1 MGSSEN
7 NVFSWE
13 ERNEGGIPLLRL
25 SLPYGNE
32 ESFKDVSN
40 PKDIEIIKN
49 MHNASEKSLRE
60 HPKVGSHFRALES
73 HSAVLSQKK
82 LKESYH
88 EKKGN
93 KMPTKKKKPPVVEE
107 AMEGDNTSAASSIEA
122 KPSDASKSGMMAQAM
137 TSMAAMD
144 KSQLS
149 QVLAMMNS
157 KQFASTIPDDAAAKN
172 AASVAMKGA
181 VKEDVA
187 ELFSGEQLS
196 EEFKE
201 KTAVL
206 FEAAVNAKVIAEV
219 ARIEEEYEAKL
230 TEEVEEVTDTLTEQ
244 IDHYMSYVAQNWLE
258 ENEVAIETSLR
269 NELAEDFIMG
279 LRNLFAEHY
288 VQFPEEQVDAVEA
301 LAEKVED
308 LEARLNEQLEK
319 NIELN
324 AIVEERNKEKVFA
337 EVSEGLALTQV
348 DKFKTLTEG
357 VEFENNPDN
366 YKKKLEIVKEKYFG
380 IKTAP
385 STLNEEVEEVTQSQE
400 VKYLEPQIANYA
412 KAISRTIK
420 K

>member
-1 MGSSEN
+1 MATTTIQGSRGPMDVTPGKLGITVSYAGKMHLIPKSSEHHQK
-7 NVFSWE
+7 VLDAISKS
-13 ERNEGGIPLLRL
+13 G
-25 SLPYGNE
+25 
-32 ESFKDVSN
+32 
-40 PKDIEIIKN
+40 
-49 MHNASEKSLRE
+49 EKTDPNILHQAMVETKR
-60 HPKVGSHFRALES
+60 
-73 HSAVLSQKK
+73 QT
-82 LKESYH
+82 ESYH
-88 EKKGN
+88 NKGN
-93 KMPTKKKKPPVVEE
+93 KKMPAKKKVEKEVMEE

-122 KPSDASKSGMMAQAM
+122 KPSDASKSAMMAQAM

-144 KSQLS
+144 KSQLD

-187 ELFSGEQLS
+187 ELFAGEQLS

-219 ARIEEEYEAKL
+219 ARIEEEYETKL
-230 TEEVEEVTDTLTEQ
+230 EEEVAQVTDTLTEQ

-258 ENEVAIETSLR
+258 ENQVAIDNSLR

-288 VQFPEEQVDAVEA
+288 VQFPDEQVDAVEA
-301 LAEKVED
+301 LAEKVEE

-319 NIELN
+319 NIELS
-324 AIVEERNKEKVFA
+324 AIAEERNKEKIFA

-380 IKTAP
+380 IKQAP
-385 STLNEEVEEVTQSQE
+385 STLNEEVEEPTATQE

>member
-1 MGSSEN
+1 MAEI
-7 NVFSWE
+7 NVGPFTGAH
-13 ERNEGGIPLLRL
+13 NEKTKYITLHHPNTGLYGIPSDHTAYKPMLNAIKTKD
-25 SLPYGNE
+25 PNE
-32 ESFKDVSN
+32 IHKVLTSHKMLGKGGKSRQA
-40 PKDIEIIKN
+40 IE
-49 MHNASEKSLRE
+49 
-60 HPKVGSHFRALES
+60 
-73 HSAVLSQKK
+73 
-82 LKESYH
+82 ESYH
-88 EKKGN
+88 NKKGKE
-93 KMPTKKKKPPVVEE
+93 KMPTKKKPEVTEE

-122 KPSDASKSGMMAQAM
+122 KPSDASKSAMMAQAI

-144 KSQLS
+144 KSQLD

-187 ELFSGEQLS
+187 ELFAGEQLS

-219 ARIEEEYEAKL
+219 ARIEEEYETKL
-230 TEEVEEVTDTLTEQ
+230 EEEVEQVTENLTEQ

-258 ENEVAIETSLR
+258 ENQVAIDTSLR

-301 LAEKVED
+301 LAEKVEE

-319 NIELN
+319 NIEMS
-324 AIVEERNKEKVFA
+324 AIVEERNKEKIFA

-380 IKTAP
+380 IKQAP
-385 STLNEEVEEVTQSQE
+385 STLNEEVEEPTTTQE

>member
-1 MGSSEN
+1 MLGK
-7 NVFSWE
+7 
-13 ERNEGGIPLLRL
+13 GGKSRQA
-25 SLPYGNE
+25 
-32 ESFKDVSN
+32 
-40 PKDIEIIKN
+40 IE
-49 MHNASEKSLRE
+49 
-60 HPKVGSHFRALES
+60 
-73 HSAVLSQKK
+73 
-82 LKESYH
+82 ESYH
-88 EKKGN
+88 NKKGKE
-93 KMPTKKKKPPVVEE
+93 KMPTKKKPEVTEE

-122 KPSDASKSGMMAQAM
+122 KPSDASKSAMMAQAI
-137 TSMAAMD
+137 TSMASMD
-144 KSQLS
+144 KSQLD

-187 ELFSGEQLS
+187 ELFAGEQLS

-219 ARIEEEYEAKL
+219 ARIEEEYETKL
-230 TEEVEEVTDTLTEQ
+230 EEEVEQVTENLTEQ

-258 ENEVAIETSLR
+258 ENQVAIDTSLR

-301 LAEKVED
+301 LAEKVEE

-319 NIELN
+319 NIEMS
-324 AIVEERNKEKVFA
+324 AIVEERNKEKIFA

-380 IKTAP
+380 IKQAP
-385 STLNEEVEEVTQSQE
+385 STLNEEVEEPTTTQE

>member
-1 MGSSEN
+1 MTSYELTDKRGKKIQAVSGPLGIT
-7 NVFSWE
+7 FHM
-13 ERNEGGIPLLRL
+13 EGDDKAHLLKKSHPMHAEL
-25 SLPYGNE
+25 A
-32 ESFKDVSN
+32 DH
-40 PKDIEIIKN
+40 IKN
-49 MHNASEKSLRE
+49 KT
-60 HPKVGSHFRALES
+60 
-73 HSAVLSQKK
+73 
-82 LKESYH
+82 LKPIHAFEAITKIKHGVNESYH
-88 EKKGN
+88 NKKGKE
-93 KMPTKKKKPPVVEE
+93 KMPTKKKPEVTEE

-122 KPSDASKSGMMAQAM
+122 KPSDASKSAMMAQAM

-144 KSQLS
+144 KSQLD

-187 ELFSGEQLS
+187 ELFAGEQLS

-219 ARIEEEYEAKL
+219 ARIEEEYETKL
-230 TEEVEEVTDTLTEQ
+230 EEEVAQVTDTLTEQ

-258 ENEVAIETSLR
+258 ENQVAIDNSLR

-288 VQFPEEQVDAVEA
+288 VQFPDEQVDAVEA
-301 LAEKVED
+301 LAEKVEE

-319 NIELN
+319 NIEMS
-324 AIVEERNKEKVFA
+324 AIVEERNKEKIFA

-380 IKTAP
+380 IKQAP
-385 STLNEEVEEVTQSQE
+385 STLNEEVEEPTATQE

>member
-1 MGSSEN
+1 MASYELTDKRGKKIQAVSGPLGITFHMEGDDKAHLLKKSHPMHAALAKHIEN
-7 NVFSWE
+7 KTLKPIHAYE
-13 ERNEGGIPLLRL
+13 AIT
-25 SLPYGNE
+25 
-32 ESFKDVSN
+32 K
-40 PKDIEIIKN
+40 IKHGVN
-49 MHNASEKSLRE
+49 
-60 HPKVGSHFRALES
+60 
-73 HSAVLSQKK
+73 
-82 LKESYH
+82 ESYH
-88 EKKGN
+88 NKGN
-93 KMPTKKKKPPVVEE
+93 KKMPAKKKVEEEVMEE

-122 KPSDASKSGMMAQAM
+122 KPSDASKSAMMAQAM

-144 KSQLS
+144 KSQLD

-187 ELFSGEQLS
+187 ELFAGEQLS

-219 ARIEEEYEAKL
+219 ARIEEEYETKL
-230 TEEVEEVTDTLTEQ
+230 EEEVAQVTDTLTEQ

-258 ENEVAIETSLR
+258 ENQVAIDNSLR

-288 VQFPEEQVDAVEA
+288 VQFPDEQVDAVEA
-301 LAEKVED
+301 LAEKVEE

-319 NIELN
+319 NIEMS
-324 AIVEERNKEKVFA
+324 AIVEERNKEKIFA

-380 IKTAP
+380 IKQAP
-385 STLNEEVEEVTQSQE
+385 STLNEEVEEPTATQE

>member
-1 MGSSEN
+1 MASRTIGSFTLTKEHPTADL
-7 NVFSWE
+7 E
-13 ERNEGGIPLLRL
+13 IEHPRL
-25 SLPYGNE
+25 GKAVIPYGENSVPWHRLNDARKEDHVHSAIVQHKIKFRGGKSPQETNE
-32 ESFKDVSN
+32 STCNTEGT
-40 PKDIEIIKN
+40 KN
-49 MHNASEKSLRE
+49 M
-60 HPKVGSHFRALES
+60 
-73 HSAVLSQKK
+73 
-82 LKESYH
+82 
-88 EKKGN
+88 
-93 KMPTKKKKPPVVEE
+93 KKKKAVTEE

-122 KPSDASKSGMMAQAM
+122 KPSDASKSAMMAQAM

-144 KSQLS
+144 KSQLD

-187 ELFSGEQLS
+187 ELFAGEQLS

-219 ARIEEEYEAKL
+219 ARIEEEYETKL
-230 TEEVEEVTDTLTEQ
+230 EEEVAQVTDTLTEQ

-258 ENEVAIETSLR
+258 ENQVAIDNSLR

-288 VQFPEEQVDAVEA
+288 VQFPDEQVDAVEA
-301 LAEKVED
+301 LAEKVEE

-319 NIELN
+319 NIELS
-324 AIVEERNKEKVFA
+324 AIAEERNKEKIFA

-380 IKTAP
+380 IKQAP
-385 STLNEEVEEVTQSQE
+385 STLNEEVEEPTATQE

>member
-1 MGSSEN
+1 MASYELTDKRGKKIQAVSGPLGIT
-7 NVFSWE
+7 FHM
-13 ERNEGGIPLLRL
+13 EGDDKAHLLKKSHPMHAEL
-25 SLPYGNE
+25 A
-32 ESFKDVSN
+32 DH
-40 PKDIEIIKN
+40 IKN
-49 MHNASEKSLRE
+49 KT
-60 HPKVGSHFRALES
+60 
-73 HSAVLSQKK
+73 
-82 LKESYH
+82 LKPIHAFEAITKIKHGVNESYH
-88 EKKGN
+88 NTKGTGKMKK
-93 KMPTKKKKPPVVEE
+93 TAVTEE

-122 KPSDASKSGMMAQAM
+122 KPSDASKSAMMAQAM

-144 KSQLS
+144 KSQLD

-187 ELFSGEQLS
+187 ELFAGEQLS

-219 ARIEEEYEAKL
+219 VRIEEEYETKL
-230 TEEVEEVTDTLTEQ
+230 EEEVAQVTDTLTEQ

-258 ENEVAIETSLR
+258 ENQVAIDTSLR

-288 VQFPEEQVDAVEA
+288 VQFPDEQVDAVEA
-301 LAEKVED
+301 LAEKVEE

-319 NIELN
+319 NIEMS
-324 AIVEERNKEKVFA
+324 AIVEERNKEKIFA
-337 EVSEGLALTQV
+337 EVSEGLALTQA

-380 IKTAP
+380 IKQMP
-385 STLNEEVEEVTQSQE
+385 STLNEEVEEPTATQE

>member
-1 MGSSEN
+1 MPTYELKDSRGKNIEATPGKHGIVV
-7 NVFSWE
+7 NVQ
-13 ERNEGGIPLLRL
+13 
-25 SLPYGNE
+25 GNE
-32 ESFKDVSN
+32 KMSLI
-40 PKDIEIIKN
+40 PKSHPQHDIILNHMKN
-49 MHNASEKSLRE
+49 KTLTSEHVHK
-60 HPKVGSHFRALES
+60 ALVMVK
-73 HSAVLSQKK
+73 HGVN
-82 LKESYH
+82 ESYH
-88 EKKGN
+88 NTKEGN
-93 KMPTKKKKPPVVEE
+93 KMKKKKVTEEVMEE

-122 KPSDASKSGMMAQAM
+122 KPSDASKSAMMAQAM

-144 KSQLS
+144 KSQLD

-187 ELFSGEQLS
+187 ELFAGEQLS

-219 ARIEEEYEAKL
+219 ARIEEEYETKL
-230 TEEVEEVTDTLTEQ
+230 EEEVAQVTDTLTEQ

-258 ENEVAIETSLR
+258 ENQVAIDNSLR

-288 VQFPEEQVDAVEA
+288 VQFPDEQVDAVEA
-301 LAEKVED
+301 LAEKVEE

-319 NIELN
+319 NIELS
-324 AIVEERNKEKVFA
+324 AIAEERNKEKIFA

-380 IKTAP
+380 IKQAP
-385 STLNEEVEEVTQSQE
+385 STLNEEVEEPTATQE

>member
-1 MGSSEN
+1 MKDRLGKEFH
-7 NVFSWE
+7 VTPGPRGITVYAE
-13 ERNEGGIPLLRL
+13 HMKEGPKLISKNHPDHNDLLKKIQNKSATTDDIKGTL
-25 SLPYGNE
+25 SR
-32 ESFKDVSN
+32 
-40 PKDIEIIKN
+40 IEQ
-49 MHNASEKSLRE
+49 
-60 HPKVGSHFRALES
+60 KVT
-73 HSAVLSQKK
+73 
-82 LKESYH
+82 ESYH
-88 EKKGN
+88 KTEGKG
-93 KMPTKKKKPPVVEE
+93 KMPTKKKVTEGVVEE

-122 KPSDASKSGMMAQAM
+122 KPSDASKSAMMAQAM

-144 KSQLS
+144 KSQLD

-187 ELFSGEQLS
+187 ELFAGEQLS

-219 ARIEEEYEAKL
+219 ARIEEEYETKL
-230 TEEVEEVTDTLTEQ
+230 EEEVAQVTDTLTEQ

-258 ENEVAIETSLR
+258 ENQVAIDTSLR

-301 LAEKVED
+301 LAEKVEE

-319 NIELN
+319 NIEMS

-380 IKTAP
+380 IKQMP
-385 STLNEEVEEVTQSQE
+385 STLNEEVEDSTATQE

>member
-1 MGSSEN
+1 MAEKELGN
-7 NVFSWE
+7 FTVVH
-13 ERNEGGIPLLRL
+13 NEQRRAFTVRHPRTG
-25 SLPYGNE
+25 
-32 ESFKDVSN
+32 
-40 PKDIEIIKN
+40 
-49 MHNASEKSLRE
+49 MHYVSEKD
-60 HPKVGSHFRALES
+60 HPELYKKMK
-73 HSAVLSQKK
+73 SATTSDHVHEVLSELGTTGKGGKNTRQTN
-82 LKESYH
+82 ESYH
-88 EKKGN
+88 TTEKGN
-93 KMPTKKKKPPVVEE
+93 KMKKKAVSEE
-107 AMEGDNTSAASSIEA
+107 AMEGDNTSAASSIET
-122 KPSDASKSGMMAQAM
+122 KPSDASKSAMMAQAM

-144 KSQLS
+144 KSQLD

-181 VKEDVA
+181 IKEDVA
-187 ELFSGEQLS
+187 ELFAGEQLS

-219 ARIEEEYEAKL
+219 ARIEEEYETKL
-230 TEEVEEVTDTLTEQ
+230 EEEVEQVTDTLTEQ

-258 ENEVAIETSLR
+258 ENQVAIDNTLR

-288 VQFPEEQVDAVEA
+288 VQFPDEQIDAVEA
-301 LAEKVED
+301 LAEKVEE

-319 NIELN
+319 NIEMS
-324 AIVEERNKEKVFA
+324 AIVEERNKEKIFA

-366 YKKKLEIVKEKYFG
+366 FKKKLEIVKEKYFG
-380 IKTAP
+380 IKQAP
-385 STLNEEVEEVTQSQE
+385 STLNEEVEETQPTQE

>member
-1 MGSSEN
+1 MPTKEMGN
-7 NVFSWE
+7 FTVVHNP
-13 ERNEGGIPLLRL
+13 ERNEFTVMHPRTGVHSISKIDHPEAYSKMLKATSSDDIHGILATHKILGKR
-25 SLPYGNE
+25 G
-32 ESFKDVSN
+32 
-40 PKDIEIIKN
+40 
-49 MHNASEKSLRE
+49 KSPQE
-60 HPKVGSHFRALES
+60 M
-73 HSAVLSQKK
+73 
-82 LKESYH
+82 KESYH
-88 EKKGN
+88 GKKGN
-93 KMPTKKKKPPVVEE
+93 KMPKKKKEEVMEE

-122 KPSDASKSGMMAQAM
+122 KLSDASKSGMMAQAM

-219 ARIEEEYEAKL
+219 ARIEEEYETRL
-230 TEEVEEVTDTLTEQ
+230 QEEVEEVTDTLTEQ

-301 LAEKVED
+301 LAEKVEE
-308 LEARLNEQLEK
+308 LEARLNEQLK
-319 NIELN
+319 NNIELT
-324 AIVEERNKEKVFA
+324 AIVEEHDKENIFA

-366 YKKKLEIVKEKYFG
+366 YRKKLEIVKEKYFG

-385 STLNEEVEEVTQSQE
+385 STLNEEVEEYTQTQE